1 MDTSEA
7 EILMLA
13 ANDVLAEYT
22 NNTHHPVPIWGR
34 QQAALLFNTEWLWKQ
49 GWVGGGGWVGE
60 GGEQRKGERGGKR
73 ATAAGEEKE
82 RARQWLRHSS
92 LESQRGNLSISPE

>member
-49 GWVGGGGWVGE
+49 GGGGAGSIRAGGDMITFKYADVPVPGSVLHLFTMGRGE
-60 GGEQRKGERGGKR
+60 SDAWKHKPG
-73 ATAAGEEKE
+73 
-82 RARQWLRHSS
+82 
-92 LESQRGNLSISPE
+92 